1 MPVSAGWPRTRLRTG
16 GMVRRLHSRLGSF
29 LYEMSVPTPSAAPS
43 LSSSGFEDGLGRR
56 ALAFDRET
64 GDMLEQLVLRP
75 ELAAF
80 ERVLQE
86 RMAALGGLEDERFAR
101 PRAVQRDDEERLI
114 VVSEY
119 VPGRRLSEALDAA
132 HDCGIVAGLD
142 AALGLLLEILPALG
156 TLHGVAGF
164 PHGSIAPAR
173 VMFTPAGQIV
183 LLDAIYAAALERLAF
198 TRQRLWAELGIAALP
213 PTGATRF
220 DIAAD
225 LTQAGMTAAALI
237 VGRPLAAHDFPDG
250 LKALRSEIL
259 EVGEIRGSSAFA
271 KGLEKFFDRVLP
283 IQGRKAFPSADD
295 AVLDLRQLVRRE
307 IGIDACRSALLD
319 FLQQVEA
326 ADAERTATEDAI
338 AIARAEQV
346 AAEREQARV
355 EAERQGRER
364 LEAERRERERL
375 EAEARERARLEA
387 ERRERERI
395 AAERKERERLEAE
408 RREQERL
415 EAERKERERL
425 EAERIERER
434 LEAERRENARL
445 EAERREQERLEAER
459 RERERLEAERR
470 ERERL
475 EAERLE
481 RERVERERVERER
494 LEAEQRERERLEAE
508 RREKERLERE
518 RLERERLEAELRER
532 ARLEAERLE
541 QERLERE
548 RLERE
553 RLEAEQRERARL
565 EAERREKERLEA
577 ERREK
582 ERLEAE
588 RKERERLEAE
598 RREKER
604 LEAERKERER
614 LEAERREKERLEAER
629 KERERLDAERREKE
643 RLEAERKER
652 ERLDA
657 VRREKERLE
666 AERKNEERREQEEIA
681 ARAAAD
687 ESAEIGGSSKRRKR
701 DKSARS
707 KKDRLRSSAP
717 APAPAPPQPVAA
729 AAPPASKS
737 GWLVPPDRAAAFEAP
752 VPQPTAPDVTRSF
765 PVYVPPAV
773 PPVQAMPSVAPTPV
787 VMAPPAAVPA
797 PASAPIPIGFAP
809 PKPAVPQHAAPIA
822 VAQPAPIR
830 LKHEAAAPP
839 ANYSPRRDRE
849 VALAPAGEISANPTD
864 GPSGGG
870 IPWKL
875 AAAAGVVLVIGI
887 AGARFMPSGSRT
899 PGPQPT
905 TTTASK
911 APAPTPAPSATA
923 GQVIISTDPPGARV
937 LLDGKTVGESPVTL
951 PTVPPGRHTITL
963 VTESGSVKRAVRV
976 EAGKTLTVDVPIF
989 SGFVAV
995 SAPIIVEIAEAGR
1008 LLGTSENQVM
1018 LSPGRHQLRFTNR
1031 ALHYEATQTVEIEPG
1046 EVFKLGLDPRG
1057 TANIN
1062 AVPWAEVWI
1071 DGVKAGETPIA
1082 NVSIPLGVREIVFRN
1097 PQFGERKVTTTV
1109 TGGPPAALSVDFTKH

>member
-387 ERRERERI
+387 ERRERERLE
-395 AAERKERERLEAE
+395 AERKERERLEAE

-518 RLERERLEAELRER
+518 RLERERLEAE
-532 ARLEAERLE
+532 
-541 QERLERE
+541 
-548 RLERE
+548 
-553 RLEAEQRERARL
+553 QRERARL
-565 EAERREKERLEA
+565 EAERREK
-577 ERREK
+577 
-582 ERLEAE
+582 
-588 RKERERLEAE
+588 ERLEAE

-657 VRREKERLE
+657 ERREKERLEAERKERERLDAERREKERLE

-687 ESAEIGGSSKRRKR
+687 ESAETGGSSKRRKR

>member
-1 MPVSAGWPRTRLRTG
+1 
-16 GMVRRLHSRLGSF
+16 
-29 LYEMSVPTPSAAPS
+29 
-43 LSSSGFEDGLGRR
+43 
-56 ALAFDRET
+56 
-64 GDMLEQLVLRP
+64 
-75 ELAAF
+75 
-80 ERVLQE
+80 
-86 RMAALGGLEDERFAR
+86 
-101 PRAVQRDDEERLI
+101 
-114 VVSEY
+114 
-119 VPGRRLSEALDAA
+119 
-132 HDCGIVAGLD
+132 
-142 AALGLLLEILPALG
+142 
-156 TLHGVAGF
+156 
-164 PHGSIAPAR
+164 
-173 VMFTPAGQIV
+173 
-183 LLDAIYAAALERLAF
+183 
-198 TRQRLWAELGIAALP
+198 
-213 PTGATRF
+213 
-220 DIAAD
+220 
-225 LTQAGMTAAALI
+225 
-237 VGRPLAAHDFPDG
+237 
-250 LKALRSEIL
+250 
-259 EVGEIRGSSAFA
+259 
-271 KGLEKFFDRVLP
+271 
-283 IQGRKAFPSADD
+283 
-295 AVLDLRQLVRRE
+295 
-307 IGIDACRSALLD
+307 
-319 FLQQVEA
+319 
-326 ADAERTATEDAI
+326 
-338 AIARAEQV
+338 
-346 AAEREQARV
+346 
-355 EAERQGRER
+355 
-364 LEAERRERERL
+364 
-375 EAEARERARLEA
+375 
-387 ERRERERI
+387 
-395 AAERKERERLEAE
+395 
-408 RREQERL
+408 
-415 EAERKERERL
+415 
-425 EAERIERER
+425 
-434 LEAERRENARL
+434 
-445 EAERREQERLEAER
+445 
-459 RERERLEAERR
+459 
-470 ERERL
+470 
-475 EAERLE
+475 
-481 RERVERERVERER
+481 
-494 LEAEQRERERLEAE
+494 
-508 RREKERLERE
+508 
-518 RLERERLEAELRER
+518 
-532 ARLEAERLE
+532 
-541 QERLERE
+541 
-548 RLERE
+548 
-553 RLEAEQRERARL
+553 
-565 EAERREKERLEA
+565 
-577 ERREK
+577 
-582 ERLEAE
+582 
-588 RKERERLEAE
+588 E

>member
-259 EVGEIRGSSAFA
+259 EVAEIRGSSAFA

-364 LEAERRERERL
+364 LEAERKERERL

-387 ERRERERI
+387 ERRERERLE
-395 AAERKERERLEAE
+395 AERKERERLEAE

-415 EAERKERERL
+415 EAER
-425 EAERIERER
+425 IER
-434 LEAERRENARL
+434 
-445 EAERREQERLEAER
+445 ERLEAER

-565 EAERREKERLEA
+565 EAERREK
-577 ERREK
+577 
-582 ERLEAE
+582 
-588 RKERERLEAE
+588 ERLEAE